1 MTTLALGP
9 EWLSPDYLIET
20 FSLPGILLIV
30 FAESGLFA
38 FLPGDSLLFTA
49 GLFVAQGD
57 YISQPLWLVC
67 ALIVAAAVIGDQVG
81 YMIGKFFGPRLF
93 SRPNSKLFKQ
103 ENLDKAHEF
112 MEKYGPKAIVL
123 ARFVP
128 IVRTF
133 APIVAGA
140 GRMQYRTFLTYN
152 VIGGVAWGC
161 GVTLA
166 GYWLGQIE
174 LIRANV
180 EAILVLIVVVSV
192 VPIAIEF
199 LRERRKKKRAAADGP
214 GAAPVAAATAAA
226 AAHARPSYPVMDD
239 ATTQLRPIDPN
250 EPPPHDQGHAARQ
263 QPYGG
268 PGPYGGRPQPYGGQP
283 QGGQG
288 HPQGGRQPHGD
299 PRQQPYGDPRQQ
311 PYAPQYPQGQGQYP
325 QGQGQRGYPQG
336 QGQGGQYPQ
345 GQGQGGY
352 PQGQGGQYP
361 QGQARPPHGGEQQGG
376 QQYPYHQG
384 Y

>member
-49 GLFVAQGD
+49 GLFVAEGN

-67 ALIVAAAVIGDQVG
+67 TLIVLAAVLGDQVG

-93 SRPNSKLFKQ
+93 SRPDSKLFKQ
-103 ENLDKAHEF
+103 ENLEKAHEF

-140 GRMQYRTFLTYN
+140 GRMKYRTFFTFN
-152 VIGGVAWGC
+152 VIGGIAWGT
-161 GVTLA
+161 GVTVA

-174 LIRANV
+174 FIKTNV
-180 EAILVLIVVVSV
+180 EAILILIVIVSV
-192 VPIAIEF
+192 VPIIVEY
-199 LRERRKKKRAAADGP
+199 LRERSRKKRAAAE
-214 GAAPVAAATAAA
+214 AP
-226 AAHARPSYPVMDD
+226 AAHPGFPVTDD
-239 ATTQLRPIDPN
+239 ATTQLRRVTPAQQPQQG
-250 EPPPHDQGHAARQ
+250 PAQGYGDQG
-263 QPYGG
+263 YGNQG
-268 PGPYGGRPQPYGGQP
+268 YGGQGHGN
-283 QGGQG
+283 QGYGGQSYGGQSYGNQGYGGQG
-288 HPQGGRQPHGD
+288 HPQQPYQ
-299 PRQQPYGDPRQQ
+299 PQQPQPYQPQQPYGHQGGGYGQQ
-311 PYAPQYPQGQGQYP
+311 QHYGQYP
-325 QGQGQRGYPQG
+325 HQG
-336 QGQGGQYPQ
+336 QGQGY
-345 GQGQGGY
+345 
-352 PQGQGGQYP
+352 GGQ
-361 QGQARPPHGGEQQGG
+361 QPHDAQQGG
-376 QQYPYHQG
+376 PQQDRQHPYNQG

>member
-49 GLFVAQGD
+49 GLFVAEGT

-67 ALIVAAAVIGDQVG
+67 TLIVLAAVIGDQVG

-103 ENLDKAHEF
+103 ENLEKAHEF

-140 GRMQYRTFLTYN
+140 GRMKYRTFLTYN
-152 VIGGVAWGC
+152 VIGGVAWGT

-166 GYWLGQIE
+166 GYWLGQIS
-174 LIRANV
+174 LIKNNV
-180 EAILVLIVVVSV
+180 EAILVLIVFVSV
-192 VPIAIEF
+192 VPILIEY
-199 LRERRKKKRAAADGP
+199 LRERGKKKRAAAEAP
-214 GAAPVAAATAAA
+214 AAAP
-226 AAHARPSYPVMDD
+226 HAQPPVMDD
-239 ATTQLRPIDPN
+239 ATTQLRRI
-250 EPPPHDQGHAARQ
+250 PPAAAPQQPRPQHHGDQGGYPQQQQ

-268 PGPYGGRPQPYGGQP
+268 GNGYPQQQPDRQPYGND
-283 QGGQG
+283 QGYDQ
-288 HPQGGRQPHGD
+288 RQYDQQRYDQQYD
-299 PRQQPYGDPRQQ
+299 PRQPYNG
-311 PYAPQYPQGQGQYP
+311 
-325 QGQGQRGYPQG
+325 
-336 QGQGGQYPQ
+336 
-345 GQGQGGY
+345 GGY
-352 PQGQGGQYP
+352 
-361 QGQARPPHGGEQQGG
+361 
-376 QQYPYHQG
+376 
-384 Y
+384 

>member
-20 FSLPGILLIV
+20 FSLAGILLIV

-49 GLFVAQGD
+49 GLFVAQGQ

-67 ALIVAAAVIGDQVG
+67 ALIVAAAVLGDQVG
-81 YMIGKFFGPRLF
+81 YMIGKFFGPKLF
-93 SRPNSKLFKQ
+93 SRPNSRLFKQ
-103 ENLDKAHEF
+103 ENLEKAHEF

-140 GRMQYRTFLTYN
+140 GRMKYRTFLTYN
-152 VIGGVAWGC
+152 VIGGVAWGT

-174 LIRANV
+174 FIRTNV
-180 EAILVLIVVVSV
+180 EAILVLIVLVSV
-192 VPIAIEF
+192 VPIGIEF
-199 LRERRKKKRAAADGP
+199 LRERAKKKRAAAAEP
-214 GAAPVAAATAAA
+214 PAAQQPQQ
-226 AAHARPSYPVMDD
+226 PQQPQYPVMDD
-239 ATTQLRPIDPN
+239 ATTQLRRVDAYQQPQQPQQPQQQYDQGYGRQGYADEN
-250 EPPPHDQGHAARQ
+250 YGNQGYGNQGYADQGYGNQGYGDQGHGNQGYGNQGRGDQQQ
-263 QPYGG
+263 QPYAQQY
-268 PGPYGGRPQPYGGQP
+268 PRDHGQ

-288 HPQGGRQPHGD
+288 
-299 PRQQPYGDPRQQ
+299 PYN
-311 PYAPQYPQGQGQYP
+311 
-325 QGQGQRGYPQG
+325 
-336 QGQGGQYPQ
+336 
-345 GQGQGGY
+345 
-352 PQGQGGQYP
+352 
-361 QGQARPPHGGEQQGG
+361 
-376 QQYPYHQG
+376 QG

>member
-20 FSLPGILLIV
+20 FSLAGILLIV

-49 GLFVAQGD
+49 GLFVAQGQ

-67 ALIVAAAVIGDQVG
+67 TLIVAAAVLGDQVG
-81 YMIGKFFGPRLF
+81 YMIGKFFGPKLF
-93 SRPNSKLFKQ
+93 NRPNSRLFKR
-103 ENLDKAHEF
+103 ENLEKAHEF

-140 GRMQYRTFLTYN
+140 GRMKYRTFLTYN
-152 VIGGVAWGC
+152 VIGGMAWGT

-174 LIRANV
+174 FIRTNV

-192 VPIAIEF
+192 VPIGIEY
-199 LRERRKKKRAAADGP
+199 LRERGKKKRAAAAEP
-214 GAAPVAAATAAA
+214 ATPAAPQQ
-226 AAHARPSYPVMDD
+226 HQPQPRSSYPVMDD
-239 ATTQLRPIDPN
+239 ATTQLRRVDPYDQ
-250 EPPPHDQGHAARQ
+250 PQQPQQPQQPHQYQQPQQYDQSQQHQQQPQRYDQSQQPQQYDQSQQYQ
-263 QPYGG
+263 QPYAQQ
-268 PGPYGGRPQPYGGQP
+268 YP
-283 QGGQG
+283 QGY
-288 HPQGGRQPHGD
+288 GRQPHD
-299 PRQQPYGDPRQQ
+299 
-311 PYAPQYPQGQGQYP
+311 
-325 QGQGQRGYPQG
+325 
-336 QGQGGQYPQ
+336 
-345 GQGQGGY
+345 
-352 PQGQGGQYP
+352 
-361 QGQARPPHGGEQQGG
+361 G
-376 QQYPYHQG
+376 QQTGQDPYHQG

>member
-1 MTTLALGP
+1 VTTLALAP
-9 EWLSPDYLIET
+9 EWLSPDYLIKT

-49 GLFVAQGD
+49 GLFVAEGNF
-57 YISQPLWLVC
+57 ITQPLWLVC
-67 ALIVAAAVIGDQVG
+67 TLIVLAAVLGDQVG
-81 YMIGKFFGPRLF
+81 YMIGKFFGPKLF

-140 GRMQYRTFLTYN
+140 GRMKYRTFLTYN
-152 VIGGVAWGC
+152 IIGGVAWGS

-166 GYWLGQIE
+166 GYWLGQIDF
-174 LIRANV
+174 IKTNV

-192 VPIAIEF
+192 VPIIVEY
-199 LRERRKKKRAAADGP
+199 LRERSNKTRAAALP
-214 GAAPVAAATAAA
+214 PAAAQQQ
-226 AAHARPSYPVMDD
+226 PPMMDD
-239 ATTQLRPIDPN
+239 ATTQLRRIPPAD
-250 EPPPHDQGHAARQ
+250 EPPQQQGYDQHYGQAPQ
-263 QPYGG
+263 Q
-268 PGPYGGRPQPYGGQP
+268 
-283 QGGQG
+283 
-288 HPQGGRQPHGD
+288 
-299 PRQQPYGDPRQQ
+299 QQ
-311 PYAPQYPQGQGQYP
+311 PYAQPYPQGYGQ
-325 QGQGQRGYPQG
+325 Q
-336 QGQGGQYPQ
+336 
-345 GQGQGGY
+345 
-352 PQGQGGQYP
+352 
-361 QGQARPPHGGEQQGG
+361 PPYGTQQGG
-376 QQYPYHQG
+376 QQNQQYPYNEG

>member
-9 EWLSPDYLIET
+9 EWISPDYLIST

-49 GLFVAQGD
+49 GLFVAQGQ

-67 ALIVAAAVIGDQVG
+67 ALIVFAAVLGDQVG

-112 MEKYGPKAIVL
+112 MERFGPKAIVL

-140 GRMQYRTFLTYN
+140 GRMKYRTFLVYN
-152 VIGGVAWGC
+152 VIGGVAWGT

-174 LIRANV
+174 LIRKNV

-192 VPIAIEF
+192 VPIAIEY
-199 LRERRKKKRAAADGP
+199 LRERSKKKKAAAE
-214 GAAPVAAATAAA
+214 APATPS
-226 AAHARPSYPVMDD
+226 RPQAMDD
-239 ATTQLRPIDPN
+239 ATTQLRRI
-250 EPPPHDQGHAARQ
+250 PPAHEDQQHYGDNQGNAQYGQQGQQGQYGQYDEYYGQQPQQQQPYAQQYPQNYPQ

-268 PGPYGGRPQPYGGQP
+268 Q
-283 QGGQG
+283 QG
-288 HPQGGRQPHGD
+288 H
-299 PRQQPYGDPRQQ
+299 
-311 PYAPQYPQGQGQYP
+311 QGQ
-325 QGQGQRGYPQG
+325 
-336 QGQGGQYPQ
+336 
-345 GQGQGGY
+345 
-352 PQGQGGQYP
+352 
-361 QGQARPPHGGEQQGG
+361 
-376 QQYPYHQG
+376 QQYPYDNRG

>member
-49 GLFVAQGD
+49 GLFVAEGN

-67 ALIVAAAVIGDQVG
+67 TLIVLAAVIGDQVG
-81 YMIGKFFGPRLF
+81 YMIGKFFGPKLF

-103 ENLDKAHEF
+103 ENLEKAHEF

-140 GRMQYRTFLTYN
+140 GRMKYRTFFTYN
-152 VIGGVAWGC
+152 LIGGVAWGC

-174 LIRANV
+174 LIKTNI
-180 EAILVLIVVVSV
+180 EPILILIVFISV
-192 VPIAIEF
+192 VPIIIEY
-199 LRERRKKKRAAADGP
+199 LRERGKKKRAAAETP
-214 GAAPVAAATAAA
+214 AAAPQ
-226 AAHARPSYPVMDD
+226 HPQPPVMDD
-239 ATTQLRPIDPN
+239 ATTQLRRITPAAPQQQHYGN
-250 EPPPHDQGHAARQ
+250 QGYPQQPQ
-263 QPYGG
+263 QPYGNQG
-268 PGPYGGRPQPYGGQP
+268 YPQQP
-283 QGGQG
+283 Q
-288 HPQGGRQPHGD
+288 QP
-299 PRQQPYGDPRQQ
+299 QQPYGNDQYYDQNQQQ
-311 PYAPQYPQGQGQYP
+311 PYN
-325 QGQGQRGYPQG
+325 RGY
-336 QGQGGQYPQ
+336 
-345 GQGQGGY
+345 
-352 PQGQGGQYP
+352 
-361 QGQARPPHGGEQQGG
+361 
-376 QQYPYHQG
+376 
-384 Y
+384 

>member
-9 EWLSPDYLIET
+9 EWLSPDYLIST

-49 GLFVAQGD
+49 GLFVAEGT
-57 YISQPLWLVC
+57 YITQPLWLVC
-67 ALIVAAAVIGDQVG
+67 ALIVLAAVLGDQVG
-81 YMIGKFFGPRLF
+81 YMIGKFLGPKLF

-140 GRMQYRTFLTYN
+140 GRMKYRTFLTYN
-152 VIGGVAWGC
+152 VIGGIAWGT

-166 GYWLGQIE
+166 GYWLGQIGF
-174 LIRANV
+174 IKKNV
-180 EAILVLIVVVSV
+180 ESILILIVLLSV
-192 VPIAIEF
+192 VPIIIEY
-199 LRERRKKKRAAADGP
+199 LRDRSKKKRAAAE
-214 GAAPVAAATAAA
+214 APEQRQQQPPA
-226 AAHARPSYPVMDD
+226 MDD
-239 ATTQLRPIDPN
+239 ATTQLRRITPDDQ
-250 EPPPHDQGHAARQ
+250 PPHQQPQQPPYGNQNGYDDQQYYNQYPQSPGYGQQQGGHQQ
-263 QPYGG
+263 QPYGA
-268 PGPYGGRPQPYGGQP
+268 Q
-283 QGGQG
+283 
-288 HPQGGRQPHGD
+288 
-299 PRQQPYGDPRQQ
+299 QQPYGTQQQPNGTQQQ
-311 PYAPQYPQGQGQYP
+311 PYGT
-325 QGQGQRGYPQG
+325 
-336 QGQGGQYPQ
+336 
-345 GQGQGGY
+345 
-352 PQGQGGQYP
+352 
-361 QGQARPPHGGEQQGG
+361 QQG
-376 QQYPYHQG
+376 PYNNG

>member
-1 MTTLALGP
+1 VTTLALGP

-49 GLFVAQGD
+49 GLFVAEGQ

-67 ALIVAAAVIGDQVG
+67 TLIVIAAVIGDQVG
-81 YMIGKFFGPRLF
+81 YMIGKFLGPRLF
-93 SRPNSKLFKQ
+93 NRPNSKLFKQ
-103 ENLDKAHEF
+103 ENLEKAHEF

-140 GRMQYRTFLTYN
+140 GSMKYRTFLSYN
-152 VIGGVAWGC
+152 IIGGVAWGT

-174 LIRANV
+174 FIKTNV
-180 EAILVLIVVVSV
+180 EAILILIVFASV
-192 VPIAIEF
+192 VPIVIEY
-199 LRERRKKKRAAADGP
+199 LRERGKKKRAAAQQP
-214 GAAPVAAATAAA
+214 TPAQPQP
-226 AAHARPSYPVMDD
+226 HVMDD
-239 ATTQLRPIDPN
+239 ATTQLRRIDQHEPYGNQAQPEYQN
-250 EPPPHDQGHAARQ
+250 EYYGQQYPQQQYPEQQQYPQQQDWQPQQ
-263 QPYGG
+263 QPYGN
-268 PGPYGGRPQPYGGQP
+268 
-283 QGGQG
+283 
-288 HPQGGRQPHGD
+288 
-299 PRQQPYGDPRQQ
+299 QQQHQ
-311 PYAPQYPQGQGQYP
+311 NGQYP
-325 QGQGQRGYPQG
+325 YN
-336 QGQGGQYPQ
+336 
-345 GQGQGGY
+345 
-352 PQGQGGQYP
+352 
-361 QGQARPPHGGEQQGG
+361 
-376 QQYPYHQG
+376 QG

>member
-9 EWLSPDYLIET
+9 EWISPDYLIST

-49 GLFVAQGD
+49 GLFVAQGQ

-67 ALIVAAAVIGDQVG
+67 ALIVLAAVIGDQVG
-81 YMIGKFFGPRLF
+81 YMIGKFFGPKLF
-93 SRPNSKLFKQ
+93 NRPNSKLFKQ
-103 ENLDKAHEF
+103 ENLEKAHEF
-112 MEKYGPKAIVL
+112 MERFGPKAIVL

-140 GRMQYRTFLTYN
+140 GRMKYRTFLVYN
-152 VIGGVAWGC
+152 VIGGVAWGT

-174 LIRANV
+174 AIRTNV
-180 EAILVLIVVVSV
+180 EAILVLIVVISL
-192 VPIAIEF
+192 VPIIIEY
-199 LRERRKKKRAAADGP
+199 LRERSRKKKAAAE
-214 GAAPVAAATAAA
+214 APATRTQAQPPA
-226 AAHARPSYPVMDD
+226 MDD
-239 ATTQLRPIDPN
+239 ATTQLRRIPSAH
-250 EPPPHDQGHAARQ
+250 EDQPQNGDQQGNAQYGQYDDYYGQQQQQQQQQQQHQQPYAQQYPQNYPQ

-268 PGPYGGRPQPYGGQP
+268 Q
-283 QGGQG
+283 
-288 HPQGGRQPHGD
+288 
-299 PRQQPYGDPRQQ
+299 
-311 PYAPQYPQGQGQYP
+311 QGQ
-325 QGQGQRGYPQG
+325 
-336 QGQGGQYPQ
+336 
-345 GQGQGGY
+345 
-352 PQGQGGQYP
+352 
-361 QGQARPPHGGEQQGG
+361 
-376 QQYPYHQG
+376 QQYPYDNQG